1 MQQTSVTGKSVMR
14 RLRELLT
21 AVVLSALVLN
31 VLAPMQAA
39 AAYATVEGKVASGS
53 TDDLLKLDTNQGQML
68 IKMDSDLKISG
79 GAMIVGAKVTVDVDL
94 SNDGYLH
101 TKAIRVTG
109 TNWGAVV
116 DTANTL
122 TVTGKVL
129 SGTNEGTLLFSFSG
143 SQFNIRID
151 SATEFKGVR
160 ILEKDREIEVTV
172 ARGSDAYLHAVKIS
186 GNPTSSSIPN
196 TVTGV
201 PAKTA
206 DGRAISIV
214 NGVVQSGSTDSV
226 VIVKVSG
233 NLFNVKI
240 DSSTDIKEIHALV
253 PDSTIGLAV
262 YVGADG
268 AFHAYKLVGSI
279 ETAEPNRAGATV
291 AVTGTVQKNTND
303 KILYLR
309 TSAGDM
315 TIKLDKD
322 TDLGTTGLLLLDKTV
337 TVTVQR
343 GSDAYLH
350 AIKITGSNTSSSSSS
365 SSGMSQT
372 VDKTSDS
379 VKVQGVVD
387 SKTTNAVLYLQVGG
401 EVMQIRLD
409 SNTSWPKSDALK
421 VGTTVSAYVYRGSDA
436 YMHAESVTSELASAP
451 ATSVNAASKLSFT
464 GTIDKIDGYTI
475 TLKTNDNTYTFRFDD
490 STNFAGFRVLQSGKT
505 VTIEAATGSDGY
517 WRATSVSY

>member
-1 MQQTSVTGKSVMR
+1 MQQTSGLLGKSVVR
-14 RLRELLT
+14 RLQGLLT
-21 AVVLSALVLN
+21 AILLSAFAAN
-31 VLAPMQAA
+31 MIAPLHTE

-68 IKMDSDLKISG
+68 IKMDEDLKITG
-79 GAMIVGAKVTVDVDL
+79 GAMIVGAKVSVDVDHG
-94 SNDGYLH
+94 SDAYLH

-109 TNWGAVV
+109 TNWGATV
-116 DTANTL
+116 DTSNSL
-122 TVTGKVL
+122 TVTGKIL
-129 SGTNEGTLLFSFSG
+129 SGTNEGTLMFSFSG

-151 SATEFKGVR
+151 SATEFKGIR

-172 ARGSDAYLHAVKIS
+172 ARGSDAYLHAIKIS
-186 GNPTSSSIPN
+186 GNATSSMPN

-201 PAKTA
+201 PAKTG
-206 DGRAISIV
+206 DGRAISVV

-240 DSSTDIKEIHALV
+240 DSNTDIKEIHALV
-253 PDSTIGLAV
+253 PETTIGLAV

-279 ETAEPNRAGATV
+279 EKSEPNRAGNTV
-291 AVTGTVQKNTND
+291 SVTGTVMKNTND
-303 KILYLR
+303 KILYLK
-309 TSAGDM
+309 TNAGDM

-322 TDLGTTGLLLLDKTV
+322 TDLGTTGLLIVDKTV

-350 AIKITGSNTSSSSSS
+350 AVKITGSNSSSSSS
-365 SSGMSQT
+365 SSGMSSS
-372 VDKTSDS
+372 VEKTSES
-379 VKVQGVVD
+379 VKVQGTVE
-387 SKTTNAVLYLQVGG
+387 SNTNNAVLYLRTGG
-401 EVMQIRLD
+401 EVMQIRID
-409 SNTSWPKSDALK
+409 SQTSWPKSDALK
-421 VGTTVSAYVYRGSDA
+421 VGQTVSVMVYRGSDA
-436 YMHAESVTSELASAP
+436 YMHAESVTSENASAP
-451 ATSVNAASKLSFT
+451 ATTINAASKLSFR

-490 STNFAGFRVLQSGKT
+490 STDFSGFRVLQTGKT
-505 VTIEAATGSDGY
+505 VTIEAATGSDGS